1 MLDKPS
7 GVSEKSLELFLK
19 SYPEVSLEWLITG
32 QGEMIAE
39 LSDNPLKVE
48 EPRAIYGVDSREKEV
63 GSRKPIP
70 LIPADALA
78 GWGQGEVSISE
89 QDIQDRYVIPDFV
102 DVDFMIRVKGS
113 SMIPEY
119 NSGDVVACR
128 MIQER
133 NFIQWNKTHV
143 LSTRSQGVIIKRL
156 RKGSKENRLLAVS
169 VNADFEPFEIPEE
182 DITNIALV
190 VGVIRLE

>member
-1 MLDKPS
+1 MLDKTS

-19 SYPEVSLEWLITG
+19 SYTNVSAEWLITG
-32 QGEMIAE
+32 REKYDSLDVLQESQE
-39 LSDNPLKVE
+39 F
-48 EPRAIYGVDSREKEV
+48 YGVVSREKGIV
-63 GSRKPIP
+63 GRKPIP

-78 GWGQGEVSISE
+78 GWGEGEVSIKE
-89 QDIQDRYVIPDFV
+89 EDIQDRYIIPDFV
-102 DVDFMIRVKGS
+102 DVDFMIRVTGS
-113 SMIPEY
+113 SMVPEY

-133 NFIQWNKTHV
+133 TFIQWNKAHV

-156 RKGSKENRLLAVS
+156 KKGSDDGRFLAVS
-169 VNADFEPFEIPEE
+169 ANEDYDPFEIPEE